1 MKWIERIFEGSLIMI
16 ALYILAAMGLGF
28 DFRGLSDLWGVIKW
42 CISAIVVSYVSEY
55 IIKAVK
61 F

>member
-1 MKWIERIFEGSLIMI
+1 
-16 ALYILAAMGLGF
+16 MGLGF